1 MKIVKTSATTPEA
14 PQRHFFSSKTE
25 RERGASRIGGAGER
39 TAMSPSP
46 HPFLARVLGSLRK
59 TFLSNVMTE
68 RLKKID

>member
-46 HPFLARVLGSLRK
+46 ACRHDTKKEYFSVLQ
-59 TFLSNVMTE
+59 VA
-68 RLKKID
+68 